1 MRFALD
7 SNFILYCEGMHA
19 DWRNKIAQDLV
30 VAMGGMQV
38 IIPLQVLGETLNV
51 MLRKMNLE
59 KQTALSKIE
68 EWREDCIL
76 QDTNAP
82 VFEECI
88 AIMRQHNFQ
97 IWDAIV
103 LAAASVSGADYL
115 LSEDMQDG
123 FLWQHT
129 EIVNP
134 FAKTPHPI
142 IPALLNR
149 MEG

>member
-76 QDTNAP
+76 QDTNAATLSRNP
-82 VFEECI
+82 FE
-88 AIMRQHNFQ
+88 M
-97 IWDAIV
+97 IV
-103 LAAASVSGADYL
+103 
-115 LSEDMQDG
+115 
-123 FLWQHT
+123 
-129 EIVNP
+129 VNP
-134 FAKTPHPI
+134 
-142 IPALLNR
+142 
-149 MEG
+149 